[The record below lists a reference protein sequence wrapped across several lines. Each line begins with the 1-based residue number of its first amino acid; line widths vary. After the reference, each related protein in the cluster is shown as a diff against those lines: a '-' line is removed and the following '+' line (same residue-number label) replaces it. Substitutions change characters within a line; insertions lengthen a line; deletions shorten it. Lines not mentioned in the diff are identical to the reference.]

1 MASSIDKHLM
11 CPRAISRRGHDDY
24 HPPFPMWA
32 GRTNEQLTHVLM
44 AYLGVPLHGDAQRE
58 RALQAMRS
66 FNPPDG
72 PRAHNKTH
80 HTDSSRCDNL
90 RLVGYRKDPNAYCR
104 WLRSSGAVEK
114 LKRGAEPLRTHL
126 RIVVTFLRVATGLK
140 KLRRYQDGSVSEVKS
155 QVHEY
160 INFQQQTGLLRDA
173 LPA

>member
-1 MASSIDKHLM
+1 MGTTTI
-11 CPRAISRRGHDDY
+11 R
-24 HPPFPMWA
+24 PFPMWA
-32 GRTNEQLTHVLM
+32 GRANEQLTHVVM
-44 AYLGVPLHGDAQRE
+44 ACLGVPLHGDVQRE

-114 LKRGAEPLRTHL
+114 TQTRGRTPPDPPAYCRDVLTRGHWIKEVTTL
-126 RIVVTFLRVATGLK
+126 PRGIGVGSKKPSARI
-140 KLRRYQDGSVSEVKS
+140 
-155 QVHEY
+155 H
-160 INFQQQTGLLRDA
+160 
-173 LPA
+173 